1 MNKKRFIVDGIMVID
16 LEDKIPSILTN
27 NKKQQERF
35 IKNLNELHEENR
47 ELKKEVMEYYR
58 IVNCGNCRYHNYDWY
73 DDGDEFEVCDKGNT
87 ERLMYN
93 QFCDEWEQL

>member
-1 MNKKRFIVDGIMVID
+1 MNKKRFIADGIMVID

-93 QFCDEWEQL
+93 KFCDEWEQL